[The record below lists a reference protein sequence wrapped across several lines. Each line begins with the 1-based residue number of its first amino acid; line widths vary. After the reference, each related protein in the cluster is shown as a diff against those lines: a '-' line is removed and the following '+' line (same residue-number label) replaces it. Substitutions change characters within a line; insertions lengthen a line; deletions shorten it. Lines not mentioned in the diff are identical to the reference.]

1 VTNVPFGF
9 QEAARFPPGA
19 VAMKIA
25 IALAVGMLVGFERE
39 SANKD
44 AIQVIGTLAQRSF
57 GNIGFLVASGLS
69 GIASSASAAAAA
81 ANLSANG
88 NITPEMAGTATVIV
102 SMVSA
107 LSNVPLVL
115 KGLPSSLLFRI
126 ASSTALQVIVG
137 VGVLA
142 VQHYVV
148 AH

>member
-1 VTNVPFGF
+1 
-9 QEAARFPPGA
+9 
-19 VAMKIA
+19 M
-25 IALAVGMLVGFERE
+25 
-39 SANKD
+39 
-44 AIQVIGTLAQRSF
+44 
-57 GNIGFLVASGLS
+57 S

-142 VQHYVV
+142 VQHYV